1 MCDACITRAVKAD
14 VARRGLLKVASAAAV
29 AMTALSIS
37 PAEAQARRRAF
48 NRVVDLTHTLDE
60 GFPTY
65 FGTPA
70 WSREAQF
77 TYAKEKFN
85 LWKLTYG
92 EHIGTHFDAPLHF
105 SADGK
110 SVDEIPPEH
119 LVCPLAVINV
129 TDKAQKDADYR
140 VSIDDIRAYERR
152 FGRVPDGACVA
163 MRAGWDK
170 LVRSERFRGA
180 DAGKVLHFPGFAV
193 EAAEF
198 LIRERKVVGMAVD
211 TLSLDHGPSK
221 DFAVH
226 YKWLPSGRYGIE
238 AVANL
243 DQVPPAGATLV
254 AGAPKFKGGSGGP
267 ARLFALV

>member
-1 MCDACITRAVKAD
+1 MCDACITQAVKAS

-29 AMTALSIS
+29 AMTALAIS
-37 PAEAQARRRAF
+37 PAEAQARRRSF
-48 NRVVDLTHTLDE
+48 SRVVDLTHTLDE
-60 GFPTY
+60 SFPTF

-105 SADGK
+105 SADGR
-110 SVDEIPPEH
+110 SVDEIPTEQ
-119 LVCPLAVINV
+119 LVCPLAVVNV
-129 TDKAQKDADYR
+129 EGKAAKDADYR
-140 VSIDDIRAYERR
+140 VTIEDIRAYESR
-152 FGRVPDGACVA
+152 FGRIPKGACVA
-163 MRAGWDK
+163 MRSGWDK
-170 LVRSERFRGA
+170 HVRTPRFRGA
-180 DAGKVLHFPGFAV
+180 DAGNVLHFPGFAV
-193 EAAEF
+193 ETAEF
-198 LIRERKVVGMAVD
+198 LMRERAIVGMAVD

-254 AGAPKFKGGSGGP
+254 GGAPKFKGGSGGP